1 MLTVVEADLVE
12 SFTLVAV
19 TVAVAFCVAVQAV
32 GIPAIPLF
40 NLEIIL
46 LDYFRQVA
54 RCFVLLEAKFT
65 EAENLVD
72 HPLRKGLELIG
83 FGNGLL
89 LEHVEF
95 GWRVWAREG

>member
-1 MLTVVEADLVE
+1 MLGTKPVHRIHA
-12 SFTLVAV
+12 
-19 TVAVAFCVAVQAV
+19 
-32 GIPAIPLF
+32 
-40 NLEIIL
+40 
-46 LDYFRQVA
+46 
-54 RCFVLLEAKFT
+54 LEAKFT

>member
-1 MLTVVEADLVE
+1 MARR
-12 SFTLVAV
+12 AGHY
-19 TVAVAFCVAVQAV
+19 
-32 GIPAIPLF
+32 GIVPGSGNSSDSPF